1 MLSEWFIIV
10 DLNSDH
16 LTEEVLIRF
25 LHWKLLFF
33 HSFPHCALWKEVA
46 MCNSTELWFLPPHQ
60 GWSISINY
68 LKFFCKRDLPLSSHL
83 FIYPVICLYW
93 YRLTPCALKTASC
106 FEDKLR
112 VCGLCLWTPTPARL
126 RIVSHWPH
134 LHHLF
139 YISVVLLRGLFCTA
153 RMILDHCGE

>member
-1 MLSEWFIIV
+1 VITWLRKCWLGFSIESCFSST
-10 DLNSDH
+10 LFH
-16 LTEEVLIRF
+16 TVLFGRKS
-25 LHWKLLFF
+25 L
-33 HSFPHCALWKEVA
+33 CATQRN
-46 MCNSTELWFLPPHQ
+46 CDFLPPHQ

-153 RMILDHCGE
+153 HMILDHCGE